1 MAPGELSGIL
11 NISMAHT
18 AWPLLTYYNFVD
30 LQDEDGLFK
39 AEAVL
44 SGEELLLPSCWD
56 KHPPWPLSVA
66 TAIEA
71 GIDGSSACYIDMER
85 NSFFELKLEG
95 RRSILCEG
103 GDLGY
108 FSAPIPWLWSFWSS
122 PVELNLAEGWVSGQ
136 GLCADTGF

>member
-11 NISMAHT
+11 NISTACT

-56 KHPPWPLSVA
+56 KHP
-66 TAIEA
+66 T
-71 GIDGSSACYIDMER
+71 
-85 NSFFELKLEG
+85 
-95 RRSILCEG
+95 
-103 GDLGY
+103 
-108 FSAPIPWLWSFWSS
+108 
-122 PVELNLAEGWVSGQ
+122 
-136 GLCADTGF
+136 